1 MTNKK
6 FKLAA
11 MSLATAVAVS
21 TVGPSASAVTYY
33 LGDGSVTVGQD
44 ENHGAF
50 SYQVKEGES
59 ADGSNSKHTYVNED
73 TADKGVI
80 YVKDGNA
87 PEVVPPTTDNSENS
101 NNGTEETTPTDNA
114 TQSTDSSADN
124 TENSSTSETTT
135 GNTITVMEDVQKTAK
150 TDGTEGY
157 DVKIV
162 VDGVNVDTSNTST
175 QTDTPAEVSADTK
188 EDKTIIK
195 VGEGADVD
203 LTVKGSNL
211 TTGGNGIDIGVNLKD
226 DDENKETNV
235 DLTLDHTKI
244 NLTEN
249 ATAGINARDNSD
261 VDITLKGDN
270 TIDGSEAIDKVTEG
284 GGHDISKDNVNIEGI
299 RVGGEGASD
308 SSDASE
314 GANTKL
320 TISGGVEKTETAET
334 DTEETESSAG
344 GSLTISDTTG
354 GLVMADG
361 SDVGITDGA
370 DVTIKDTK
378 TSGAGQAGRAVTQH
392 GDLTISGGSSL
403 TIDGVEDNNAP
414 HTGIGI
420 ASWDEITVEGG
431 STLDISG
438 ATTGIYGHQG
448 SAASLTVED
457 SALNIAGSSF
467 GIDYEGAGKDKE
479 GNALKSAGDIT
490 FDNAEV
496 DINIT
501 PETPNAAGYGIA
513 AHGDSNITFKNGT
526 EAEIKVTSE
535 NPDAGT
541 WGIYN
546 ERGGTGNL
554 TVNDSTVDIDANR
567 GIYAGFQK
575 VEIANNS
582 VVTSKNT
589 HQAMYA
595 LGGSD
600 GKGLKLHVTGNSR
613 YHLTGGT
620 RGNWGI
626 QATSARGHEIL
637 VDDNGQL
644 ISDMEN
650 SYTAVGLGKNAKLVV
665 DNGTVLVRGK
675 YDKAGLFAYGD
686 NSTIHIKNNSH
697 VEATTITL
705 NPSIK
710 KIPTVG
716 QKLIVTGGTLTYDYK
731 ADNTL
736 WPVNDQGDKLTNFL
750 LTKDDTHAN
759 FDALSYK
766 GQTYT
771 YLSDLNKETGKQY
784 LSVWVPAAALNY
796 MLDVDGSHD
805 PEIIGKALEELK
817 RAGYNFDTAYQTAE
831 NGDQVVILRDM
842 VVNGKSLNFTKTT
855 DAEGNTKLIW
865 GNYEKQTEGA
875 PSAYDMVYGTEYEY
889 EGKTYTIVWGYES
902 QNNPNTTAAAGVLDA
917 FGPDSNVK
925 VTGETIDGTDSAQY
939 TVTIYGALRE
949 VTDPVIPTNPK
960 PETPEDS
967 DPTPPAPTT
976 PTTPAVQDARPT
988 TPAVE
993 QAVAKTTPAPET
1005 PVNPPVQDAR
1015 PESGKLIQT
1024 GTTNWMAD
1032 VLVRAG
1038 GVLLA
1043 AGYLLE
1049 RKRKSMFH
1057 KAQH

>member
-33 LGDGSVTVGQD
+33 LGDGSVTVDQD
-44 ENHGAF
+44 ETRGAF
-50 SYQVKEGES
+50 SYQGE
-59 ADGSNSKHTYVNED
+59 DKGNENRTYVNED
-73 TADKGVI
+73 EADKGTI

-87 PEVVPPTTDNSENS
+87 PEVDPPSTDNSD
-101 NNGTEETTPTDNA
+101 NGTEAPTPTDNA
-114 TQSTDSSADN
+114 TQSTDASGNN

-135 GNTITVMEDVQKTAK
+135 GNTITVMEDVKKTEK
-150 TDGTEGY
+150 TDGTEGN

-162 VDGVNVDTSNTST
+162 VDSVNADTSETGKST
-175 QTDTPAEVSADTK
+175 V
-188 EDKTIIK
+188 TI
-195 VGEGADVD
+195 GEGADVD
-203 LTVKGSNL
+203 LTVKDSNL
-211 TTGGNGIDIGVNLKD
+211 TTGGHGIDIGVNLEGK
-226 DDENKETNV
+226 DENKGANV
-235 DLTLDHTKI
+235 DLTLDNTNI
-244 NLTEN
+244 NLTEKDN
-249 ATAGINARDNSD
+249 TAGIVARDHSK
-261 VDITLKGDN
+261 VEVTLKGEN
-270 TIDGSEAIDKVTEG
+270 TIDGKEALEDAAQEAEAAKKEG
-284 GGHDISKDNVNIEGI
+284 KSSPNRNVEGI
-299 RVGGEGASD
+299 RVGGENAGDD
-308 SSDASE
+308 SSGK
-314 GANTKL
+314 GA
-320 TISGGVEKTETAET
+320 
-334 DTEETESSAG
+334 
-344 GSLTISDTTG
+344 SLTIKGDETSDQGSLNIDHTSTG
-354 GLVMADG
+354 MVISND
-361 SDVGITDGA
+361 SDVILTDNA
-370 DVTIKDTK
+370 DVDIKHTE
-378 TSGAGQAGRAVTQH
+378 AGSSTQGGRGIVQR
-392 GDLTISGGSSL
+392 GDLTVEDKSSL
-403 TIDGVEDNNAP
+403 TIDTVGNGAYKIDNDQEGLVYGNNGYGIDSTDDIKV
-414 HTGIGI
+414 TG
-420 ASWDEITVEGG
+420 D
-431 STLDISG
+431 STLEIKGTQSS
-438 ATTGIYGHQG
+438 AIYGG
-448 SAASLTVED
+448 IDSSLTVED
-457 SALNIAGSSF
+457 STLNIDSNGR
-467 GIDYEGAGKDKE
+467 GIDYESG
-479 GNALKSAGDIT
+479 AGDIT
-490 FDNAEV
+490 FDNSEV
-496 DINIT
+496 NISGNGMGISVASGGGTDITFDHSTGSVSAQNGTAIYG
-501 PETPNAAGYGIA
+501 PEEKGS
-513 AHGDSNITFKNGT
+513 GDLTFKNGSDVT
-526 EAEIKVTSE
+526 LNASYGIQAGFNNVEISEQSKVVSNTVAS
-535 NPDAGT
+535 GM
-541 WGIYN
+541 IF
-546 ERGGTGNL
+546 RGGTSGA
-554 TVNDSTVDIDANR
+554 T
-567 GIYAGFQK
+567 
-575 VEIANNS
+575 
-582 VVTSKNT
+582 
-589 HQAMYA
+589 
-595 LGGSD
+595 
-600 GKGLKLHVTGNSR
+600 KLHITGNSL
-613 YHLTGGT
+613 YDLNMSGKSHALQLNALPG
-620 RGNWGI
+620 
-626 QATSARGHEIL
+626 SHSIL
-637 VDDNGQL
+637 VDDNSTL
-644 ISDMEN
+644 HISEGEGKEGASAICMGNNTTLTMEN
-650 SYTAVGLGKNAKLVV
+650 
-665 DNGTVLVRGK
+665 GTLITEGNFSK
-675 YDKAGLFAYGD
+675 GIYSFGS
-686 NSTIHIKNNSH
+686 NSTTTIKNGSH
-697 VEATTITL
+697 VDVSSIVR
-705 NPSIK
+705 NPK
-710 KIPTVG
+710 NEG
-716 QKLIVTGGTLTYDYK
+716 QNLIVTGGTLTYDYS
-731 ADNTL
+731 AGNTL
-736 WPVNDQGDKLTNFL
+736 WPVNEQGDKLTNFL

-817 RAGYNFDTAYQTAE
+817 QAGYNFDTAYQTAE

-865 GNYEKQTEGA
+865 GNYEKQAEGA

-925 VTGETIDGTDSAQY
+925 VTGENIDGTDSAQY

-949 VTDPVIPTNPK
+949 VTDPVIPTNPE

>member
-33 LGDGSVTVGQD
+33 LGDGSVTVD
-44 ENHGAF
+44 KDVDRGAY
-50 SYQVKEGES
+50 SYQGE
-59 ADGSNSKHTYVNED
+59 DGKRTYVNED
-73 TADKGVI
+73 KEDKGTI

-87 PEVVPPTTDNSENS
+87 PTEEVLPTTDNSD
-101 NNGTEETTPTDNA
+101 NGTEVPTPTDNA
-114 TQSTDSSADN
+114 TQSTDSSGNN

-135 GNTITVMEDVQKTAK
+135 TNTITVKEDVTGA
-150 TDGTEGY
+150 T
-157 DVKIV
+157 IV
-162 VDGVNVDTSNTST
+162 VDRVNVDTTST
-175 QTDTPAEVSADTK
+175 PTEVSADAK
-188 EDKTIIK
+188 EDKKTIIK

-203 LTVKGSNL
+203 LTVKDSNL
-211 TTGGNGIDIGVNLKD
+211 TTGGNGIDIGVNLDGK
-226 DDENKETNV
+226 DENKETNV
-235 DLTLDHTKI
+235 DLTLDHTEI
-244 NLTEN
+244 NLTEKN
-249 ATAGINARDNSD
+249 NTAGIVARDHSTVN
-261 VDITLKGDN
+261 VTLKGEN
-270 TIDGSEAIDKVTEG
+270 TIDGQDALNNAAQEAKELGSGKTPNR
-284 GGHDISKDNVNIEGI
+284 NVEGI
-299 RVGGEGASD
+299 RVGGESAGD
-308 SSDASE
+308 SNSGKGS
-314 GANTKL
+314 TV
-320 TISGGVEKTETAET
+320 TIKGDETG
-334 DTEETESSAG
+334 DG
-344 GSLTISDTTG
+344 GSLNIDHTSAGMVISS
-354 GLVMADG
+354 G
-361 SDVGITDGA
+361 SDVTLTDSA
-370 DVTIKDTK
+370 DVDIKHTE
-378 TSGAGQAGRAVTQH
+378 AGSSTQGGRGIVQR
-392 GDLTISGGSSL
+392 GDLTVEDKSSL
-403 TIDGVEDNNAP
+403 TIDTVGTGVYKIDDDKDGQVYGNFGYGIDSGDN
-414 HTGIGI
+414 
-420 ASWDEITVEGG
+420 ITVTGD
-431 STLDISG
+431 STLEIKGTQSS
-438 ATTGIYGHQG
+438 AIYGGTG
-448 SAASLTVED
+448 SSLTVED
-457 SALNIAGSSF
+457 STLNIDSNGR
-467 GIDYEGAGKDKE
+467 GIDYEGG
-479 GNALKSAGDIT
+479 AGDIT
-490 FDNAEV
+490 FDNSEV
-496 DINIT
+496 NISGNGMGISVA
-501 PETPNAAGYGIA
+501 PEGGT
-513 AHGDSNITFKNGT
+513 NITFDNSTGSVSAQNGT
-526 EAEIKVTSE
+526 A
-535 NPDAGT
+535 
-541 WGIYN
+541 IYGPESN
-546 ERGGTGNL
+546 GKGKL
-554 TVNDSTVDIDANR
+554 TVTNKSEVKLEAPT
-567 GIYAGFQK
+567 GIYAGFDE
-575 VEIANNS
+575 VEIS
-582 VVTSKNT
+582 GKSKVTSIGSVG
-589 HQAMYA
+589 MMFV
-595 LGGSD
+595 GGQS
-600 GKGLKLHVTGNSR
+600 GATKLHVTGESEYNLQMKGKAHALRVNLSK
-613 YHLTGGT
+613 
-620 RGNWGI
+620 NP
-626 QATSARGHEIL
+626 SSIL
-637 VDDNGQL
+637 VDQNSKLHLSQATTGASAIVLGNGATL
-644 ISDMEN
+644 TM
-650 SYTAVGLGKNAKLVV
+650 
-665 DNGTVLVRGK
+665 DNGTLITEGNFLK
-675 YDKAGLFAYGD
+675 GIYSLGT
-686 NSTIHIKNNSH
+686 NSTTTIKNGSH
-697 VEATTITL
+697 VDV
-705 NPSIK
+705 NSIVGTK
-710 KIPTVG
+710 SDKG

-736 WPVNDQGDKLTNFL
+736 WPENDQGDKLTNFL
-750 LTKDDTHAN
+750 LTKDDAHAN

-805 PEIIGKALEELK
+805 PEIIGKVLEELK
-817 RAGYNFDTAYQTAE
+817 QAGYNFDTAYQTAE

-865 GNYEKQTEGA
+865 GNYEKQAEGA

-925 VTGETIDGTDSAQY
+925 VTGENIDGTDSERY

-967 DPTPPAPTT
+967 DPTPPAPAPTT

>member
-33 LGDGSVTVGQD
+33 LGNGDITVGQD
-44 ENHGAF
+44 DTRGAF
-50 SYQVKEGES
+50 SYQGE
-59 ADGSNSKHTYVNED
+59 DQGDKNRTYVNED
-73 TADKGVI
+73 KADKGTI

-87 PEVVPPTTDNSENS
+87 PKEEVPSTTDNS
-101 NNGTEETTPTDNA
+101 NNGTEVPTPTDH
-114 TQSTDSSADN
+114 TTDSSADN
-124 TENSSTSETTT
+124 TKNSSTSETTT
-135 GNTITVMEDVQKTAK
+135 TNTITVKEDVKDAT
-150 TDGTEGY
+150 
-157 DVKIV
+157 IV
-162 VDGVNVDTSNTST
+162 VDGVNVDTTST
-175 QTDTPAEVSADTK
+175 PTEVPADTK

-203 LTVKGSNL
+203 LTVRDSNL
-211 TTGGNGIDIGVNLKD
+211 TTGGNGIDIGVNLEGE
-226 DDENKETNV
+226 DENKETNV
-235 DLTLDHTKI
+235 DLTLDNTKI

-284 GGHDISKDNVNIEGI
+284 GGHDIFKDDVNIEGI
-299 RVGGEGASD
+299 RVGDGGASD
-308 SSDASE
+308 GSGTSE

-334 DTEETESSAG
+334 DTEETESPAG

-354 GLVMADG
+354 GLVMAEG
-361 SDVGITDGA
+361 SDVEITDGA
-370 DVTIKDTK
+370 NVTIEETK
-378 TSGAGQAGRAVTQH
+378 TSGSTQAGRGVTQH

-403 TIDGVEDNNAP
+403 TIDDVEDNAKKAS

-420 ASWDEITVEGG
+420 ASWDEIKVEEE
-431 STLDISG
+431 SALNISG

-448 SAASLTVED
+448 SDASLTVED

-479 GNALKSAGDIT
+479 GNELKSTGDIT

-513 AHGDSNITFKNGT
+513 AHGDSNISFKNGT

-600 GKGLKLHVTGNSR
+600 GKGLKLRVTGNSR

-736 WPVNDQGDKLTNFL
+736 WPVNEQGDKLTNFL

-759 FDALSYK
+759 FDALSYN
-766 GQTYT
+766 GETYT

-805 PEIIGKALEELK
+805 PEIIGKVLEELK
-817 RAGYNFDTAYQTAE
+817 QAGYNFDTAYQTAE

-865 GNYEKQTEGA
+865 GNYEKQAEGA

-925 VTGETIDGTDSAQY
+925 VTGENIDGTDSARY

-949 VTDPVIPTNPK
+949 VTDPVIPTNPE

>member
-6 FKLAA
+6 FRLAA

-21 TVGPSASAVTYY
+21 TVGPSASAVTYQ
-33 LGDGSVTVGQD
+33 LEKGDVTVGQD
-44 ENHGAF
+44 GTGVY
-50 SYQVKEGES
+50 SYQNQTDGKTDNVYVDQDTQNNGQIIITQAEGTKTDNTVTVE
-59 ADGSNSKHTYVNED
+59 ED
-73 TADKGVI
+73 VTNDKG
-80 YVKDGNA
+80 KR
-87 PEVVPPTTDNSENS
+87 
-101 NNGTEETTPTDNA
+101 
-114 TQSTDSSADN
+114 
-124 TENSSTSETTT
+124 
-135 GNTITVMEDVQKTAK
+135 DV
-150 TDGTEGY
+150 D
-157 DVKIV
+157 IIL
-162 VDGVNVDTSNTST
+162 DGVNVDTTST
-175 QTDTPAEVSADTK
+175 PTEVATDTGNT
-188 EDKTIIK
+188 EDKKTIIK

-203 LTVKGSNL
+203 LTVKDSNL

-226 DDENKETNV
+226 GDDNKETNV
-235 DLTLDHTKI
+235 DLTLDNTKI

-334 DTEETESSAG
+334 DTEETESPAG

-361 SDVGITDGA
+361 SDVEITDGA
-370 DVTIKDTK
+370 NVTIEETK
-378 TSGAGQAGRAVTQH
+378 TSGSTQAGRGVTQH

-403 TIDGVEDNNAP
+403 TIDGVEDNAKQAS

-420 ASWDEITVEGG
+420 ASWDDITVEDG
-431 STLDISG
+431 STLEISD

-448 SAASLTVED
+448 SDASLTVED

-479 GNALKSAGDIT
+479 GNVLKSAGDIT

-600 GKGLKLHVTGNSR
+600 GKGLKLRVTGNSR

-686 NSTIHIKNNSH
+686 NSTIRIKNNSH

-817 RAGYNFDTAYQTAE
+817 QAGYNFDTAYQTAK

-865 GNYEKQTEGA
+865 GNYEKQAEGA

-902 QNNPNTTAAAGVLDA
+902 QNKPNTTAAAGVLDA

-925 VTGETIDGTDSAQY
+925 VTGDIDGTDSARY

-967 DPTPPAPTT
+967 DPTPPAPTA

>member
-21 TVGPSASAVTYY
+21 AVGPSASAVTYY

-44 ENHGAF
+44 KDGKGAY
-50 SYQVKEGES
+50 SYQGE
-59 ADGSNSKHTYVNED
+59 DQGDKNRTYVNED
-73 TADKGVI
+73 KAETGDGTI

-87 PEVVPPTTDNSENS
+87 PTENVPPSTDNSD
-101 NNGTEETTPTDNA
+101 NGTEVPTPTDNA
-114 TQSTDSSADN
+114 TQSTDASGNNA
-124 TENSSTSETTT
+124 ENSTTT
-135 GNTITVMEDVQKTAK
+135 ETAPGNTITVKEDVKDAT
-150 TDGTEGY
+150 
-157 DVKIV
+157 IV
-162 VDGVNVDTSNTST
+162 VEGVNVDTSDTST
-175 QTDTPAEVSADTK
+175 QTDTSAEVTADADTK

-195 VGEGADVD
+195 VGEGANVD
-203 LTVKGSNL
+203 LTVKDSNL

-226 DDENKETNV
+226 DDDNKETNV
-235 DLTLDHTKI
+235 DLTLDNTKI

-284 GGHDISKDNVNIEGI
+284 GGHDISMDNVNIEGI

-320 TISGGVEKTETAET
+320 TISGGVEKTGTAET
-334 DTEETESSAG
+334 DTEETESPAG

-361 SDVGITDGA
+361 SDVEITDGA
-370 DVTIKDTK
+370 DVTIEETK
-378 TSGAGQAGRAVTQH
+378 TSGSTQAGRGVTQH
-392 GDLTISGGSSL
+392 GDLTISGDSSL
-403 TIDGVEDNNAP
+403 KIDGVEDNAKQAS

-420 ASWDEITVEGG
+420 ASWDDITVEDG
-431 STLDISG
+431 STLDISN
-438 ATTGIYGHQG
+438 TETGIYGHQG
-448 SAASLTVED
+448 SDASLTVED
-457 SALNIAGSSF
+457 STLNISDVKR
-467 GIDYEGAGKDKE
+467 GIVYEGEGVDKE
-479 GNALKSAGDIT
+479 GHVHKSAGDIT
-490 FDNAEV
+490 FDNAKVNIDADNIGITTGDNGTSSIKLDNTEAKITV
-496 DINIT
+496 GERGYAIYGPDAGGKGDLDIANSKLDIDASAYRAYGIMAGYKNVNIRDGSVVNSNSDAAGIILTGSAGNATKLHVSNSLYNLTTRYHYGVWACVADDAYQGTPTHTILVNDNGAMNISVKEGQPRASAGIIMDHGASLIADNGIITTNGKYRYGGIHAYGNDINIR
-501 PETPNAAGYGIA
+501 
-513 AHGDSNITFKNGT
+513 
-526 EAEIKVTSE
+526 IK
-535 NPDAGT
+535 D
-541 WGIYN
+541 
-546 ERGGTGNL
+546 
-554 TVNDSTVDIDANR
+554 
-567 GIYAGFQK
+567 
-575 VEIANNS
+575 
-582 VVTSKNT
+582 
-589 HQAMYA
+589 
-595 LGGSD
+595 
-600 GKGLKLHVTGNSR
+600 
-613 YHLTGGT
+613 
-620 RGNWGI
+620 
-626 QATSARGHEIL
+626 
-637 VDDNGQL
+637 
-644 ISDMEN
+644 
-650 SYTAVGLGKNAKLVV
+650 
-665 DNGTVLVRGK
+665 
-675 YDKAGLFAYGD
+675 
-686 NSTIHIKNNSH
+686 NSH
-697 VEATTITL
+697 VDVESITYDAEHE
-705 NPSIK
+705 N
-710 KIPTVG
+710 
-716 QKLIVTGGTLTYDYK
+716 QNLIVTGGTLTYDYK

-736 WPVNDQGDKLTNFL
+736 WPVNEQGDKLTNFL
-750 LTKDDTHAN
+750 LTKDDAHAN
-759 FDALSYK
+759 FDALSYNGK
-766 GQTYT
+766 TYT

-817 RAGYNFDTAYQTAE
+817 QAGYNFDTAYQTAE

-865 GNYEKQTEGA
+865 GNYEKQAEGA
-875 PSAYDMVYGTEYEY
+875 PNAYDMVYGTEYEY

-925 VTGETIDGTDSAQY
+925 VTGRNIDGTDSAQY

-967 DPTPPAPTT
+967 DPTPPVPAPTT

>member
-21 TVGPSASAVTYY
+21 AVGPSASAVTYY
-33 LGDGSVTVGQD
+33 LGDGSVTVDQD
-44 ENHGAF
+44 NKGAF
-50 SYQVKEGES
+50 SYQGE
-59 ADGSNSKHTYVNED
+59 DGNRTYVNED
-73 TADKGVI
+73 KAETGDGTI

-87 PEVVPPTTDNSENS
+87 PTGEVPPSTDNS
-101 NNGTEETTPTDNA
+101 NNGTEETTPTDND
-114 TQSTDSSADN
+114 TQSTNASGNN

-135 GNTITVMEDVQKTAK
+135 GNTITVMEDVKKTDKA
-150 TDGTEGY
+150 DGTEGN

-162 VDGVNVDTSNTST
+162 VEGVNVDTST
-175 QTDTPAEVSADTK
+175 QTDPPAGVPADAK

-203 LTVKGSNL
+203 LTVKDSNL

-226 DDENKETNV
+226 DDDNKETNV
-235 DLTLDHTKI
+235 DLTLDNTKI

-334 DTEETESSAG
+334 DTEETESPAG

-361 SDVGITDGA
+361 SDVEITDGA
-370 DVTIKDTK
+370 NVTIEETK
-378 TSGAGQAGRAVTQH
+378 TSGSTQAGRGVTQH

-403 TIDGVEDNNAP
+403 TIDGVEDNAKQAP

-420 ASWDEITVEGG
+420 ASWDDITVEDG
-431 STLDISG
+431 STLDISD

-448 SAASLTVED
+448 SDASLTVED
-457 SALNIAGSSF
+457 STLNISDVSR
-467 GIDYEGAGKDKE
+467 GIDYEGKNVDE
-479 GNALKSAGDIT
+479 GIESAGDISFKDSSVTISAEGAGAIITGDNGNSSLT
-490 FDNAEV
+490 FD
-496 DINIT
+496 
-501 PETPNAAGYGIA
+501 
-513 AHGDSNITFKNGT
+513 HT
-526 EAEIKVTSE
+526 EANLNATKGKAIYAGDKVGS
-535 NPDAGT
+535 D
-541 WGIYN
+541 
-546 ERGGTGNL
+546 GNL
-554 TVNDSTVDIDANR
+554 TITNGSKLNIEADRGIWAGYKEVTIDNSTVNSKTVAQ
-567 GIYAGFQK
+567 GF
-575 VEIANNS
+575 
-582 VVTSKNT
+582 
-589 HQAMYA
+589 YA
-595 LGGSD
+595 LGRKNTENKHGVTLHITNG
-600 GKGLKLHVTGNSR
+600 GKYNLYGGGDQNWAVDANSS
-613 YHLTGGT
+613 
-620 RGNWGI
+620 RGNRIIVDGNG
-626 QATSARGHEIL
+626 TLL
-637 VDDNGQL
+637 VDQNDSNAG
-644 ISDMEN
+644 I
-650 SYTAVGLGKNAKLVV
+650 AVGKNGELLVE
-665 DNGTVLVRGK
+665 NGTVLVKGNYVDSMVGDILCK
-675 YDKAGLFAYGD
+675 GTGILAYGSNSSILIKD
-686 NSTIHIKNNSH
+686 NAH
-697 VEATTITL
+697 VESTSVTRFPGRF
-705 NPSIK
+705 N
-710 KIPTVG
+710 
-716 QKLIVTGGTLTYDYK
+716 QNLIVTGGTLTYDYS

-736 WPVNDQGDKLTNFL
+736 WPVNEQGDKLTNFL
-750 LTKDDTHAN
+750 LTKDDAHAN
-759 FDALSYK
+759 FDALSYI

-817 RAGYNFDTAYQTAE
+817 QAGYNFDTAYQTAE

-865 GNYEKQTEGA
+865 GNYEKQAEGA

-925 VTGETIDGTDSAQY
+925 VTGETIDGTDSTQY

-949 VTDPVIPTNPK
+949 VTDPVIPTNPE
-960 PETPEDS
+960 PETPENS

>member
-33 LGDGSVTVGQD
+33 LGDGSVTVD
-44 ENHGAF
+44 KDDTRGAY
-50 SYQVKEGES
+50 SYQGE
-59 ADGSNSKHTYVNED
+59 DGSEEHRTYVNED
-73 TADKGVI
+73 EADHGVI
-80 YVKDGNA
+80 NVKGGNA
-87 PEVVPPTTDNSENS
+87 PTEDVLPSTDNSD
-101 NNGTEETTPTDNA
+101 NGTEETTPTD
-114 TQSTDSSADN
+114 TTTDSSGNNA
-124 TENSSTSETTT
+124 ENSPTAETTT
-135 GNTITVMEDVQKTAK
+135 GNTITVKEDVKDAT
-150 TDGTEGY
+150 
-157 DVKIV
+157 IV
-162 VDGVNVDTSNTST
+162 VEGVNVDTSDTST
-175 QTDTPAEVSADTK
+175 PTDTPAEVSADTK

-203 LTVKGSNL
+203 LTVRDSNL

-226 DDENKETNV
+226 DDDNKETNV
-235 DLTLDHTKI
+235 DLTLDNTKI

-320 TISGGVEKTETAET
+320 TISGGVEKTGTAET
-334 DTEETESSAG
+334 DTEETESPAG

-361 SDVGITDGA
+361 SDVEITDGA
-370 DVTIKDTK
+370 DVTIEETK
-378 TSGAGQAGRAVTQH
+378 TSGSTQAGRGVTQH
-392 GDLTISGGSSL
+392 GDLTISGDSSL
-403 TIDGVEDNNAP
+403 KIDGVEDNAKQAS

-420 ASWDEITVEGG
+420 ASWDEIKVEDG
-431 STLDISG
+431 STLDISN
-438 ATTGIYGHQG
+438 TETGIYGHQG
-448 SAASLTVED
+448 LDASLTVED
-457 SALNIAGSSF
+457 SALNISDVKK
-467 GIDYEGAGKDKE
+467 GIVYEGESVDKE
-479 GNALKSAGDIT
+479 GNVHKSAGDIT
-490 FDNAEV
+490 FDNAKV
-496 DINIT
+496 NID
-501 PETPNAAGYGIA
+501 ADKIGITT
-513 AHGDSNITFKNGT
+513 GNNGNSSIKLDNT
-526 EAEIKVTSE
+526 EAKITVGERGYAIYG
-535 NPDAGT
+535 PDAG
-541 WGIYN
+541 GKGDLDIAN
-546 ERGGTGNL
+546 SKL
-554 TVNDSTVDIDANR
+554 DIDASAYHAY
-567 GIYAGFQK
+567 GIMAGYK
-575 VEIANNS
+575 NVNIRDGS
-582 VVTSKNT
+582 VVNSNSDAAGIILT
-589 HQAMYA
+589 
-595 LGGSD
+595 GSA
-600 GKGLKLHVTGNSR
+600 GNATKLHVSNSLYNLTTR
-613 YHLTGGT
+613 YHYGVWACVADDAYQGT
-620 RGNWGI
+620 P
-626 QATSARGHEIL
+626 THTIL
-637 VDDNGQL
+637 VNDNGAMNISVKEGQPRASAGIVMDHGTSL
-644 ISDMEN
+644 I
-650 SYTAVGLGKNAKLVV
+650 A
-665 DNGTVLVRGK
+665 DNGIITTNGK
-675 YDKAGLFAYGD
+675 YRYGGIHAYGND
-686 NSTIHIKNNSH
+686 IDIRIKDNSH
-697 VEATTITL
+697 VDVESITYDAEHE
-705 NPSIK
+705 N
-710 KIPTVG
+710 
-716 QKLIVTGGTLTYDYK
+716 QNLIVTGGTLTYDYK

-736 WPVNDQGDKLTNFL
+736 WPENEQGDKLTNFL

-817 RAGYNFDTAYQTAE
+817 QAGYNFDTAYQTAE

-865 GNYEKQTEGA
+865 GNYEKQAEGA

-925 VTGETIDGTDSAQY
+925 VTGENIDGTDSARY

-949 VTDPVIPTNPK
+949 VTDPVIPTNPE

>member
-21 TVGPSASAVTYY
+21 AVGPSASAVTYY
-33 LGDGSVTVGQD
+33 LGDGSVTVDQD
-44 ENHGAF
+44 NKGAF
-50 SYQVKEGES
+50 SYQGE
-59 ADGSNSKHTYVNED
+59 DGNRTYVNED
-73 TADKGVI
+73 KAETGDGTI

-87 PEVVPPTTDNSENS
+87 PTGEVPPSTDNS
-101 NNGTEETTPTDNA
+101 NNGTEETTPTDND
-114 TQSTDSSADN
+114 TQSTDASGNN

-135 GNTITVMEDVQKTAK
+135 GNTITVMEDVKKTDKA
-150 TDGTEGY
+150 DGTEGN

-162 VDGVNVDTSNTST
+162 VDGVNVDTST
-175 QTDTPAEVSADTK
+175 QTEALPDTESTG
-188 EDKTIIK
+188 DKTIIK
-195 VGEGADVD
+195 VGEGAKVD
-203 LTVKGSNL
+203 LTVKDSNL
-211 TTGGNGIDIGVNLKD
+211 TTGGNGIDIGVNLKGE
-226 DDENKETNV
+226 DENKGANV
-235 DLTLDHTKI
+235 DLTLDHTQI
-244 NLTEN
+244 NLTQN
-249 ATAGINARDNSD
+249 GKAGINVQDNSD
-261 VDITLKGDN
+261 VNLTLKGEN
-270 TIDGSEAIDKVTEG
+270 AIDGSKAIENEDLK
-284 GGHDISKDNVNIEGI
+284 KNVNVEGI
-299 RVGGEGASD
+299 RVGGGGAGDGSG
-308 SSDASE
+308 ASE
-314 GANTKL
+314 GAKTHL

-334 DTEETESSAG
+334 DTEETESPAG

-361 SDVGITDGA
+361 SDVEITDGA
-370 DVTIKDTK
+370 NVTIEETK
-378 TSGAGQAGRAVTQH
+378 TSGSTQAGRGVTQH

-403 TIDGVEDNNAP
+403 TIDGVEDNAKQAS

-420 ASWDEITVEGG
+420 ASWDDITVEDG
-431 STLDISG
+431 STLEISD

-448 SAASLTVED
+448 SDASLTVED

-479 GNALKSAGDIT
+479 GNVLKSAGDIT

-600 GKGLKLHVTGNSR
+600 GKGLKLRVTGNSR

-675 YDKAGLFAYGD
+675 YDKAGLFAYGN

-736 WPVNDQGDKLTNFL
+736 WPVNAQGDKLTNFL

-805 PEIIGKALEELK
+805 PEIIGKVLEELK
-817 RAGYNFDTAYQTAE
+817 QAGYKFDTAYQTAE

-865 GNYEKQTEGA
+865 GNYEKQAEGA

-925 VTGETIDGTDSAQY
+925 VTGETVDGTDSAQY

-960 PETPEDS
+960 PETPKDS
-967 DPTPPAPTT
+967 DPTPPAPETPEASAPTPPASTTPTTPASTT
-976 PTTPAVQDARPT
+976 PTTPAVQNTRPT
-988 TPAVE
+988 TPTVE
-993 QAVAKTTPAPET
+993 QAVAKTTPA
-1005 PVNPPVQDAR
+1005 

-1049 RKRKSMFH
+1049 RKRKGMFH

>member
-33 LGDGSVTVGQD
+33 LGGGSVTVDQD
-44 ENHGAF
+44 ENRGAF
-50 SYQVKEGES
+50 SYQGE
-59 ADGSNSKHTYVNED
+59 DQGDKNRTYVNDEKEQTGD
-73 TADKGVI
+73 GTI

-87 PEVVPPTTDNSENS
+87 PTGEVPPTTDNSD
-101 NNGTEETTPTDNA
+101 NGTEVPTPTDND

-135 GNTITVMEDVQKTAK
+135 TNTITVKEDVTGA
-150 TDGTEGY
+150 T
-157 DVKIV
+157 IV
-162 VDGVNVDTSNTST
+162 VDCVNVDTTST
-175 QTDTPAEVSADTK
+175 PTEVPADTK

-203 LTVKGSNL
+203 LTVKDSKL
-211 TTGGNGIDIGVNLKD
+211 TTGGHGIDIGVDLDGKD
-226 DDENKETNV
+226 GGEDGDKKTNV
-235 DLTLDHTKI
+235 DLTLDNTQI
-244 NLTEN
+244 NLTQN
-249 ATAGINARDNSD
+249 GKAGINVQDNSN
-261 VDITLKGDN
+261 VDLTLKDKN
-270 TIDGSEAIDKVTEG
+270 TIDGSEAIKKEEDGILTK
-284 GGHDISKDNVNIEGI
+284 NVNVEGI
-299 RVGGEGASD
+299 RVGDGGASD
-308 SSDASE
+308 GSGTSE

-334 DTEETESSAG
+334 DTEVTESPAG

-361 SDVGITDGA
+361 SHVEITDGA
-370 DVTIKDTK
+370 DVTIEDTK
-378 TSGAGQAGRAVTQH
+378 TSGATQAGRAVTQH

-403 TIDGVEDNNAP
+403 TIDGVEDNAQQPP

-420 ASWDEITVEGG
+420 ASWDEITVEDG
-431 STLDISG
+431 STLDISN
-438 ATTGIYGHQG
+438 TETGIYGHQG
-448 SAASLTVED
+448 SDASLTVED
-457 SALNIAGSSF
+457 STLNISDVKR
-467 GIDYEGAGKDKE
+467 GIVYEGEGVDKE
-479 GNALKSAGDIT
+479 GKVLKSAGDIT
-490 FDNAEV
+490 FDNAKVNIDADNIGITTGDNGNSSIKLDNTEAKITV
-496 DINIT
+496 GERGYAIYGPDAGGKGDLDIANSKLDIDASAYRAYGIMAGYKNVNIRDGSVVNSNSDAAGIILTGSAGNATKLHVSNSLYNLTTRYHYGVWACVADDAYQGTPTHMILVNDNGAMNISVKEGQPRASAGIIMDHGASLIADNGIITTNGKYRYGGIHAYGNDINIR
-501 PETPNAAGYGIA
+501 
-513 AHGDSNITFKNGT
+513 
-526 EAEIKVTSE
+526 IK
-535 NPDAGT
+535 D
-541 WGIYN
+541 
-546 ERGGTGNL
+546 
-554 TVNDSTVDIDANR
+554 
-567 GIYAGFQK
+567 
-575 VEIANNS
+575 
-582 VVTSKNT
+582 
-589 HQAMYA
+589 
-595 LGGSD
+595 
-600 GKGLKLHVTGNSR
+600 
-613 YHLTGGT
+613 
-620 RGNWGI
+620 
-626 QATSARGHEIL
+626 
-637 VDDNGQL
+637 
-644 ISDMEN
+644 
-650 SYTAVGLGKNAKLVV
+650 
-665 DNGTVLVRGK
+665 
-675 YDKAGLFAYGD
+675 
-686 NSTIHIKNNSH
+686 NSH
-697 VEATTITL
+697 VDVESITYDAEHEKQ
-705 NPSIK
+705 N
-710 KIPTVG
+710 
-716 QKLIVTGGTLTYDYK
+716 LIVTGGTLTYDYS

-736 WPVNDQGDKLTNFL
+736 WPVNEQGDKLTNFL

-759 FDALSYK
+759 FDALSYN
-766 GQTYT
+766 GETYT

-805 PEIIGKALEELK
+805 PEIIGKVLEELK
-817 RAGYNFDTAYQTAE
+817 QAGYKFDTAYQTAE

-865 GNYEKQTEGA
+865 GNYEKQADGA
-875 PSAYDMVYGTEYEY
+875 PNAYDMVYGTEYEY

-925 VTGETIDGTDSAQY
+925 VTGENIDGTDSARY

-960 PETPEDS
+960 PETPEGS

>member
-1 MTNKK
+1 M
-6 FKLAA
+6 
-11 MSLATAVAVS
+11 
-21 TVGPSASAVTYY
+21 
-33 LGDGSVTVGQD
+33 
-44 ENHGAF
+44 
-50 SYQVKEGES
+50 
-59 ADGSNSKHTYVNED
+59 
-73 TADKGVI
+73 
-80 YVKDGNA
+80 
-87 PEVVPPTTDNSENS
+87 
-101 NNGTEETTPTDNA
+101 
-114 TQSTDSSADN
+114 
-124 TENSSTSETTT
+124 
-135 GNTITVMEDVQKTAK
+135 
-150 TDGTEGY
+150 
-157 DVKIV
+157 
-162 VDGVNVDTSNTST
+162 
-175 QTDTPAEVSADTK
+175 
-188 EDKTIIK
+188 
-195 VGEGADVD
+195 
-203 LTVKGSNL
+203 
-211 TTGGNGIDIGVNLKD
+211 
-226 DDENKETNV
+226 
-235 DLTLDHTKI
+235 
-244 NLTEN
+244 
-249 ATAGINARDNSD
+249 
-261 VDITLKGDN
+261 
-270 TIDGSEAIDKVTEG
+270 
-284 GGHDISKDNVNIEGI
+284 
-299 RVGGEGASD
+299 
-308 SSDASE
+308 
-314 GANTKL
+314 
-320 TISGGVEKTETAET
+320 
-334 DTEETESSAG
+334 
-344 GSLTISDTTG
+344 
-354 GLVMADG
+354 
-361 SDVGITDGA
+361 
-370 DVTIKDTK
+370 
-378 TSGAGQAGRAVTQH
+378 
-392 GDLTISGGSSL
+392 
-403 TIDGVEDNNAP
+403 
-414 HTGIGI
+414 
-420 ASWDEITVEGG
+420 
-431 STLDISG
+431 
-438 ATTGIYGHQG
+438 
-448 SAASLTVED
+448 
-457 SALNIAGSSF
+457 
-467 GIDYEGAGKDKE
+467 
-479 GNALKSAGDIT
+479 
-490 FDNAEV
+490 
-496 DINIT
+496 
-501 PETPNAAGYGIA
+501 
-513 AHGDSNITFKNGT
+513 
-526 EAEIKVTSE
+526 
-535 NPDAGT
+535 
-541 WGIYN
+541 
-546 ERGGTGNL
+546 
-554 TVNDSTVDIDANR
+554 NDSTVDIDANR

-595 LGGSD
+595 LGGSN
-600 GKGLKLHVTGNSR
+600 GKGLKLRVTGNSR

-675 YDKAGLFAYGD
+675 YNQAGLYAYGD

-697 VEATTITL
+697 VEATTITRRTTQDVCA
-705 NPSIK
+705 NK
-710 KIPTVG
+710 EEHKAGNHTYGPTTG
-716 QKLIVTGGTLTYDYK
+716 QKLIVTGGTLTYDYS

-736 WPVNDQGDKLTNFL
+736 WPVNEQGDKLTNFL
-750 LTKDDTHAN
+750 LTKDDIHAN

-817 RAGYNFDTAYQTAE
+817 QAGYNFDTAYQTAE

-865 GNYEKQTEGA
+865 GNYEKQAEGA

-925 VTGETIDGTDSAQY
+925 VTGETVDGTDSAQY

-960 PETPEDS
+960 PETPEGS

>member
-33 LGDGSVTVGQD
+33 LGNGSVTVD
-44 ENHGAF
+44 KDVNRGAY
-50 SYQVKEGES
+50 SYQGE
-59 ADGSNSKHTYVNED
+59 DGSEEHRTYVNED
-73 TADKGVI
+73 KAETGDGTI

-87 PEVVPPTTDNSENS
+87 PTEEVPSTTDNSNNS
-101 NNGTEETTPTDNA
+101 TEVPTLTDNA
-114 TQSTDSSADN
+114 TQSTDASGN
-124 TENSSTSETTT
+124 NVENSTTT
-135 GNTITVMEDVQKTAK
+135 ETAPGNTITVKEDVKDAT
-150 TDGTEGY
+150 
-157 DVKIV
+157 IV
-162 VDGVNVDTSNTST
+162 VDGVNVDTTST
-175 QTDTPAEVSADTK
+175 PTEVAPDTGNTG
-188 EDKTIIK
+188 DKTIIK

-203 LTVKGSNL
+203 LTVKDSNL
-211 TTGGNGIDIGVNLKD
+211 TTGGNGIDIGVNLEGE
-226 DDENKETNV
+226 DENIGANV
-235 DLTLDHTKI
+235 DLTLDNTQI
-244 NLTEN
+244 NLTQN
-249 ATAGINARDNSD
+249 GKAGINVQDNSN
-261 VDITLKGDN
+261 VDLTLKGEN
-270 TIDGSEAIDKVTEG
+270 AIDGSKAIENEKEG
-284 GGHDISKDNVNIEGI
+284 ILTKNVNVEGI
-299 RVGGEGASD
+299 RVGDGGASD
-308 SSDASE
+308 GSGTSKDAKT
-314 GANTKL
+314 NL
-320 TISGGVEKTETAET
+320 TISGGVEKTETEGA
-334 DTEETESSAG
+334 DTEETESPAG
-344 GSLTISDTTG
+344 GSLTINETTG

-361 SDVGITDGA
+361 SDVEITDGA
-370 DVTIKDTK
+370 DVTIEDTK
-378 TSGAGQAGRAVTQH
+378 TSGATQAGRAVTQH

-403 TIDGVEDNNAP
+403 TIDGVEDNAKQAP

-420 ASWDEITVEGG
+420 ASWDDITVEDG
-431 STLDISG
+431 STLDISD

-448 SAASLTVED
+448 SDASLTVED

-479 GNALKSAGDIT
+479 GNVLKSAGDIT

-600 GKGLKLHVTGNSR
+600 GKGLKLRVTGNSR

-716 QKLIVTGGTLTYDYK
+716 QNLIVTGGTLTYDYK

-736 WPVNDQGDKLTNFL
+736 WPVNEQGDKLTNFL
-750 LTKDDTHAN
+750 LTKDDAHAN

-817 RAGYNFDTAYQTAE
+817 QAGYNFDTAYQTAE

-865 GNYEKQTEGA
+865 GNYEKQAEGA

-925 VTGETIDGTDSAQY
+925 VTGENIDGTDSAKY

-949 VTDPVIPTNPK
+949 VTDPVIPTNPE

>member
-33 LGDGSVTVGQD
+33 LGDGSVTVDQD
-44 ENHGAF
+44 GNGAF
-50 SYQVKEGES
+50 SYQNKT
-59 ADGSNSKHTYVNED
+59 DGK
-73 TADKGVI
+73 
-80 YVKDGNA
+80 
-87 PEVVPPTTDNSENS
+87 
-101 NNGTEETTPTDNA
+101 
-114 TQSTDSSADN
+114 
-124 TENSSTSETTT
+124 TENVYVDQDTQDNGQIIIKQAEDTTT
-135 GNTITVMEDVQKTAK
+135 GNTVTVEENVTNVNGERDVN
-150 TDGTEGY
+150 
-157 DVKIV
+157 IV
-162 VDGVNVDTSNTST
+162 VEGVNVDTSDTST
-175 QTDTPAEVSADTK
+175 STDTPAEVPADVDTK

-203 LTVKGSNL
+203 LIVKDSKL
-211 TTGGNGIDIGVNLKD
+211 TTGGNGIDIGVDLDGKD
-226 DDENKETNV
+226 GDKKTNV
-235 DLTLDHTKI
+235 ELTLDNTEI
-244 NLTEN
+244 NLTEKDN
-249 ATAGINARDNSD
+249 TAGIVARDNSTVD
-261 VDITLKGDN
+261 VTLKGEN
-270 TIDGSEAIDKVTEG
+270 TIDGTDALKDAAQEAKELGSGKTPNR
-284 GGHDISKDNVNIEGI
+284 NVEGI
-299 RVGGEGASD
+299 RVGGESAGD
-308 SSDASE
+308 SNSGKGS
-314 GANTKL
+314 TV
-320 TISGGVEKTETAET
+320 TIKGDETG
-334 DTEETESSAG
+334 DG
-344 GSLTISDTTG
+344 GSLNIDHTSAGMVISS
-354 GLVMADG
+354 G
-361 SDVGITDGA
+361 SDVTLTDSA
-370 DVTIKDTK
+370 DVDIKHTE
-378 TSGAGQAGRAVTQH
+378 AGSSTQGGRGIVQR
-392 GDLTISGGSSL
+392 GDLTVEDKSSL
-403 TIDGVEDNNAP
+403 TIDTVGTGVYKIDDDKDGQVYGNFGYGIDSGDN
-414 HTGIGI
+414 
-420 ASWDEITVEGG
+420 ITVKDGSTLEIKGTQSSAIYGGKDASLTVEG
-431 STLDISG
+431 STLDIDSNG
-438 ATTGIYGHQG
+438 QGIQYQG
-448 SAASLTVED
+448 D
-457 SALNIAGSSF
+457 
-467 GIDYEGAGKDKE
+467 
-479 GNALKSAGDIT
+479 AGDIT
-490 FDNAEV
+490 FDNSDV
-496 DINIT
+496 NISG
-501 PETPNAAGYGIA
+501 NGMGISVA
-513 AHGDSNITFKNGT
+513 PGGGTNITFDNSTGSVSAQNGT
-526 EAEIKVTSE
+526 A
-535 NPDAGT
+535 
-541 WGIYN
+541 IYGP
-546 ERGGTGNL
+546 ESDGKGKL
-554 TVNDSTVDIDANR
+554 TVTNKSEVKLEAPT
-567 GIYAGFQK
+567 GIYAGFDE
-575 VEIANNS
+575 VEIS
-582 VVTSKNT
+582 GKSKVTSIGSVG
-589 HQAMYA
+589 MMFV
-595 LGGSD
+595 GGQS
-600 GKGLKLHVTGNSR
+600 GATKLHVTGESEYNLQMKGYAHALRVNLSK
-613 YHLTGGT
+613 
-620 RGNWGI
+620 NP
-626 QATSARGHEIL
+626 SSIL
-637 VDDNGQL
+637 VDQNSKLHLSQATKGASAIVLGNGATL
-644 ISDMEN
+644 TM
-650 SYTAVGLGKNAKLVV
+650 
-665 DNGTVLVRGK
+665 DNGTLITEGNFLK
-675 YDKAGLFAYGD
+675 GIYSLGS
-686 NSTIHIKNNSH
+686 NSTTTIRNGSH
-697 VEATTITL
+697 VDV
-705 NPSIK
+705 NSIVGTK
-710 KIPTVG
+710 SDKG
-716 QKLIVTGGTLTYDYK
+716 QKLIVTGGTLTYDYS

-736 WPVNDQGDKLTNFL
+736 WPVNEQGDKLTNFL

-759 FDALSYK
+759 FDALSYN

-817 RAGYNFDTAYQTAE
+817 QAGYKFDTAYQTAE

-865 GNYEKQTEGA
+865 GNYEKQAEGA

-925 VTGETIDGTDSAQY
+925 VTGENIDGTDSAQY

-960 PETPEDS
+960 PETPEGS

>member
-21 TVGPSASAVTYY
+21 AVGPSASAVTYY
-33 LGDGSVTVGQD
+33 LGDGSVTVD
-44 ENHGAF
+44 KDDTRGAY
-50 SYQVKEGES
+50 SYQGE
-59 ADGSNSKHTYVNED
+59 DGSEEHRTYVNED
-73 TADKGVI
+73 EADHGTI
-80 YVKDGNA
+80 YVKGGNA
-87 PEVVPPTTDNSENS
+87 PTGDVTPPTDNSG
-101 NNGTEETTPTDNA
+101 NGTEETTTGNTITVKEDVKEGTTSTDH
-114 TQSTDSSADN
+114 TTDSSADN
-124 TENSSTSETTT
+124 TENNTPTETAP
-135 GNTITVMEDVQKTAK
+135 GNTITVKEDVKDAT
-150 TDGTEGY
+150 
-157 DVKIV
+157 IV
-162 VDGVNVDTSNTST
+162 VDGVNVDTSDTST
-175 QTDTPAEVSADTK
+175 PTDTPAEVSANTK

-203 LTVKGSNL
+203 LTVKDSNL
-211 TTGGNGIDIGVNLKD
+211 TTGGNGIDIGVDLDGEDKNEDK
-226 DDENKETNV
+226 NKETNV
-235 DLTLDHTKI
+235 DLTLDNTKI
-244 NLTEN
+244 NLTQN
-249 ATAGINARDNSD
+249 GKVGINVQDNSN
-261 VDITLKGDN
+261 VDLTLKGEN
-270 TIDGSEAIDKVTEG
+270 VIDGSEAIKNEKENILT
-284 GGHDISKDNVNIEGI
+284 KNVNVEGI
-299 RVGGEGASD
+299 RVGDGGASD
-308 SSDASE
+308 GSGTSA
-314 GANTKL
+314 GAETNL
-320 TISGGVEKTETAET
+320 TISGGVEKTETEDA
-334 DTEETESSAG
+334 DTEETESPAG
-344 GSLTISDTTG
+344 GSLTINETTG

-361 SDVGITDGA
+361 SDVEITDGA

-378 TSGAGQAGRAVTQH
+378 TSGATQAGRAVTQH
-392 GDLTISGGSSL
+392 GDLTISDGSSL
-403 TIDGVEDNNAP
+403 TIDGVEDNAKQAP

-420 ASWDEITVEGG
+420 ASWDEIKVEDG
-431 STLDISG
+431 STLDISN
-438 ATTGIYGHQG
+438 TETGIYGHQG
-448 SAASLTVED
+448 SDASLTVED

-479 GNALKSAGDIT
+479 GNLLKSAGDIT

-600 GKGLKLHVTGNSR
+600 GKGLKLRVTGNSR

-750 LTKDDTHAN
+750 LTKDDAHAN
-759 FDALSYK
+759 FDALSYN

-817 RAGYNFDTAYQTAE
+817 QAGYNFDTAYQTAE

-865 GNYEKQTEGA
+865 GNYEKQAEGA

-917 FGPDSNVK
+917 FGPESNVK
-925 VTGETIDGTDSAQY
+925 VTGDNIDGTDSARY

-967 DPTPPAPTT
+967 APTPPAPTT

>member
-21 TVGPSASAVTYY
+21 AVGPSASAVTYY
-33 LGDGSVTVGQD
+33 LGNGSVTVDQD
-44 ENHGAF
+44 KDGNGAY
-50 SYQVKEGES
+50 SYQGE
-59 ADGSNSKHTYVNED
+59 DGPRTYVNVEKAETGD
-73 TADKGVI
+73 GTI
-80 YVKDGNA
+80 YIKDGNA
-87 PEVVPPTTDNSENS
+87 PTTDNSD
-101 NNGTEETTPTDNA
+101 NGTEEATPTD
-114 TQSTDSSADN
+114 TTTDSSADN

-135 GNTITVMEDVQKTAK
+135 GNTITVREDVKDAT
-150 TDGTEGY
+150 
-157 DVKIV
+157 IV
-162 VDGVNVDTSNTST
+162 VEGVNVDTSDTST
-175 QTDTPAEVSADTK
+175 QTDTSAEVTADADTK

-203 LTVKGSNL
+203 LTVKDSKL
-211 TTGGNGIDIGVNLKD
+211 TTGGNGIDIGVNLDDKD
-226 DDENKETNV
+226 DNKETNV
-235 DLTLDHTKI
+235 DLTLDNTKI
-244 NLTEN
+244 NLTQN
-249 ATAGINARDNSD
+249 GKAGVNVQDNSD
-261 VDITLKGDN
+261 VDLTLKDKN
-270 TIDGSEAIDKVTEG
+270 TIDGSEAIKKEEDGILTK
-284 GGHDISKDNVNIEGI
+284 NVNVEGI
-299 RVGGEGASD
+299 RVGDGGASD
-308 SSDASE
+308 GSGTSE

-334 DTEETESSAG
+334 DTEETESPAG

-361 SDVGITDGA
+361 SDVEITDGA
-370 DVTIKDTK
+370 DVTIEETK
-378 TSGAGQAGRAVTQH
+378 TSGSTQAGRGVTQH
-392 GDLTISGGSSL
+392 GDLTISGDSSL
-403 TIDGVEDNNAP
+403 KIDGVEDNAKQAS

-420 ASWDEITVEGG
+420 ASWDDITVEDG
-431 STLDISG
+431 STLEISD

-448 SAASLTVED
+448 SDASLTVED

-479 GNALKSAGDIT
+479 GNVLKSAGDIT

-554 TVNDSTVDIDANR
+554 TVNDSTVDIDTNR

-600 GKGLKLHVTGNSR
+600 GKGLKLRVTGNSR

-716 QKLIVTGGTLTYDYK
+716 QKLIVTGGTLTYDYS

-855 DAEGNTKLIW
+855 DAEGKTKLIW
-865 GNYEKQTEGA
+865 GNYEKQAEGA

-925 VTGETIDGTDSAQY
+925 VTGENIDGTDSAQY

-949 VTDPVIPTNPK
+949 VTDPVIPTNPE
-960 PETPEDS
+960 PETPEGS

-993 QAVAKTTPAPET
+993 QAVAKTTPAPEP

>member
-33 LGDGSVTVGQD
+33 LGGGSVTVDQD
-44 ENHGAF
+44 ENRGAF
-50 SYQVKEGES
+50 SYQGE
-59 ADGSNSKHTYVNED
+59 DQGDKNRTYVNDEKEQTGD
-73 TADKGVI
+73 GTI

-87 PEVVPPTTDNSENS
+87 PTGVVPPSTDNSD
-101 NNGTEETTPTDNA
+101 NGTEKTTPTDNA
-114 TQSTDSSADN
+114 TQSTDASADN

-135 GNTITVMEDVQKTAK
+135 GNTITVK
-150 TDGTEGY
+150 EG
-157 DVKIV
+157 VKDATIV
-162 VDGVNVDTSNTST
+162 VDSVNVDTTST
-175 QTDTPAEVSADTK
+175 PTEVATDTGNTG
-188 EDKTIIK
+188 DKTIIK

-203 LTVKGSNL
+203 LTVKDSNL
-211 TTGGNGIDIGVNLKD
+211 TTGGHGIDIGVNLDDKD
-226 DDENKETNV
+226 DNKGANV
-235 DLTLDHTKI
+235 DLTLDNTQI
-244 NLTEN
+244 NLTQN
-249 ATAGINARDNSD
+249 GKAGINVQDNSN
-261 VDITLKGDN
+261 VDLTLKGEN
-270 TIDGSEAIDKVTEG
+270 AIDGSKAIENEKEG
-284 GGHDISKDNVNIEGI
+284 ILTKNVNVEGI
-299 RVGGEGASD
+299 RVGDGGASD
-308 SSDASE
+308 GSGTSA
-314 GANTKL
+314 GAETNL

-361 SDVGITDGA
+361 SDVEITDGA
-370 DVTIKDTK
+370 NVTIEETK
-378 TSGAGQAGRAVTQH
+378 TSGSTQAGRGVTQH

-403 TIDGVEDNNAP
+403 TIDGVEDNAKQAS

-420 ASWDEITVEGG
+420 ASWDDITVEDG
-431 STLDISG
+431 STLEISD

-448 SAASLTVED
+448 SDASLTVED

-479 GNALKSAGDIT
+479 GNVLKSAGDIT

-600 GKGLKLHVTGNSR
+600 GKGLKLRVTGNSR

-686 NSTIHIKNNSH
+686 NSTIRIKNNSH

-736 WPVNDQGDKLTNFL
+736 WPENDQGDKLTNFL
-750 LTKDDTHAN
+750 LTKDDAHAN

-817 RAGYNFDTAYQTAE
+817 QAGYNFDTAYQTAE

-865 GNYEKQTEGA
+865 GNYEKQAEGA

-925 VTGETIDGTDSAQY
+925 VTGDIDGTDSARY

-960 PETPEDS
+960 PETPEGS